1 MKEAAKNLSEQHK
14 EETLQIG
21 DGLRF
26 GIGFLFLAPLV
37 VSFIVSLFALVFYI
51 FILIFG

>member
-1 MKEAAKNLSEQHK
+1 MKEAAKNLSKQHK
-14 EETLQIG
+14 KETLQIG

-26 GIGFLFLAPLV
+26 GIGFLLAPLV
-37 VSFIVSLFALVFYI
+37 VSFIISLFALVFYI